1 MAKLNWEKASSQARF
16 NQFRSAGQT
25 DTIRDQEPKDKKT
38 KSRDALAIRICDS
51 LESGIVSDD
60 DYQILLSAAE
70 QLSEGNVMTPKQSG
84 VWSKY
89 AKAAD

>member
-25 DTIRDQEPKDKKT
+25 DTIRDQEPKDNKT
-38 KSRDALAIRICDS
+38 KSRLVLAMRMCDC
-51 LESGIVSDD
+51 LESGLISDD
-60 DYQILLSAAE
+60 DYPVLLSAAD
-70 QLSEGNVMTPKQSG
+70 QLSKGSAMTPKQSG

-89 AKAAD
+89 AKATG